1 MGLEYG
7 SQLLRS
13 EFVLIVMVP
22 PAVGVPSEFHQCAT
36 VVVVVTGVVV
46 VDVFVDLLQEV
57 SRTPA
62 KSKKLKPK
70 QINLFFNY

>member
-22 PAVGVPSEFHQCAT
+22 PAVGIPSEFHQCAT
-36 VVVVVTGVVV
+36 VVVVVTEVV
-46 VDVFVDLLQEV
+46 VDVFVDLLQAV

>member
-22 PAVGVPSEFHQCAT
+22 PDVGVPSEFHQCAT

-46 VDVFVDLLQEV
+46 DVFVDLLQAV

>member
-22 PAVGVPSEFHQCAT
+22 PDVGVPSEFHQCAT

-46 VDVFVDLLQEV
+46 VDVFVDLLQAV